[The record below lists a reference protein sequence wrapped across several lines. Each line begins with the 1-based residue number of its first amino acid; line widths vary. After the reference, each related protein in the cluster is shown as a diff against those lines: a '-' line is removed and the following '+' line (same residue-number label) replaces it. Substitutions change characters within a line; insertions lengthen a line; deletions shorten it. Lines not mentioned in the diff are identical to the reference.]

1 LTPEEFVNVVK
12 LQTSDTAV
20 QGTLKAMKQPPGR
33 SPSAQ
38 LLTLS
43 RWYNQLPE
51 AHQHMLEAALQQAA
65 ESAIFG
71 FFCILDG
78 VRSIENATDK
88 GALELY
94 FVKGSQRTLLNDQR
108 AEELHNLFNALR
120 TLD

>member
-1 LTPEEFVNVVK
+1 LTPEEFVSVVK
-12 LQTSDTAV
+12 VQTSDAAV
-20 QGTLKAMKQPPGR
+20 HGALKIMKQPPGR
-33 SPSAQ
+33 SPSER

-51 AHQHMLEAALQQAA
+51 ADQHILEAALRQAA

-78 VRSIENATDK
+78 VRSIENTTDK
-88 GALELY
+88 GGLELY
-94 FVKGSQRTLLNDQR
+94 FVKGNERTLLNDQH